1 MFKQYQR
8 QIITFALLVILG
20 AAFARPHH
28 VEAVVLQ
35 SVSVPASELSGVTA
49 ADWMQL
55 VYKRV
60 FAEKVSAPGGGR
72 LYAYAGIALHEAVV
86 PGIEGGKSLSGQVTD
101 LPPMPAIE
109 EGVDDYIVKPIEEQK
124 IMKKIQRY
132 FPRVGTLED

>member
-8 QIITFALLVILG
+8 HIITCILVILIG
-20 AAFARPHH
+20 AVFARPHQ
-28 VEAVVLQ
+28 VEALALQ
-35 SVSVPASELSGVTA
+35 AKSVPASELSGAPA

-101 LPPMPAIE
+101 LPPMPA
-109 EGVDDYIVKPIEEQK
+109 
-124 IMKKIQRY
+124 
-132 FPRVGTLED
+132 